1 MAFYKDRYDAIV
13 IGGALAGMSC
23 ALSLAKAG
31 KSVLILERHNLPG
44 GIATSFVR
52 SGKEMEATLHE
63 MMSLGPKD
71 DPLYIRD
78 YLEKMNVAIDWL
90 RVPEAYELT
99 SPKDGID
106 IVLHAGYK
114 DQGKLHYD
122 DKQDLEFIAAN
133 EIEKAYP
140 GNRDE
145 VNHLLNLCRKVYL
158 STLYLNDHTLSKLQM
173 LKDHEELVKTAG
185 YSTKEVMDTFALKK
199 EVKDIL
205 SAYWVYVGQPISS
218 LPFTIY
224 SFLMADYFL
233 GGSYVARGF
242 SHGMS
247 VAMAKACEKAGV
259 QFEYCQEVEKILVEK
274 GHVKGVRTKRGD
286 TIYSDYVASAPYP
299 NKVFST
305 MIEPKSEVPER
316 AYQSLNA
323 RKMSVTCFSV
333 VMLLDQKPED
343 LNIHS
348 YSVFSSE
355 IPFDTD
361 KFWEEGKHLG
371 GWSYLST
378 ICLNLANPQCTPEGM
393 TSLSI
398 TVLPLPEAF
407 FSVKADDY
415 YSMKRRLAKEMIDKV
430 SARLGINL
438 LDHIVEIEMESP
450 MTMSRYTGD
459 YNGGAYGYQHSMDD
473 SVVARL
479 AQIKDDIYIQGLAWC
494 ASHALTGNGM
504 ACNINN
510 GRIAARTLL
519 TMMEEDEKKGE
530 RR

>member
-1 MAFYKDRYDAIV
+1 MAFYKDHYDAVV

-23 ALSLAKAG
+23 ALSLAKEG

-52 SGKEMEATLHE
+52 SHKEMEATLHE
-63 MMSLGPKD
+63 MMSLGPKE
-71 DPLYIRD
+71 DPLYIRE

-90 RVPEAYELT
+90 RVPEAYELS
-99 SPKDGID
+99 SPRDNID
-106 IVLHAGYK
+106 IILHAGYK

-122 DKQDLEFIAAN
+122 AKEDLEFIAAD
-133 EIEKAYP
+133 EIDKAYP
-140 GNRDE
+140 GSKDE
-145 VNHLLNLCRKVYL
+145 VNRLLNLCRKVYL

-185 YSTKEVMDTFALKK
+185 YSAKEVMDTFHLRK

-205 SAYWVYVGQPISS
+205 SAYYVYVGQPIST

-224 SFLMADYFL
+224 SFLMADYFI

-247 VAMAKACEKAGV
+247 VALAKACEKAGV
-259 QFEYCQEVEKILVEK
+259 QYEYCQEVEKIFVEH
-274 GHVKGVRTKRGD
+274 GHVTGVKTKRGD
-286 TIYSDYVASAPYP
+286 VIKTGYVASAPYP
-299 NKVFST
+299 NTVFSK
-305 MIEPKSEVPER
+305 MIEPKSEVPAR

-333 VMLLDQKPED
+333 VMLLDAKPED

-371 GWSYLST
+371 GWSNLST
-378 ICLNLANPQCTPEGM
+378 ICLNLANPNCTPEGM

-407 FSVKADDY
+407 FDVKADDY
-415 YSMKRRLAKEMIDKV
+415 YSMKRRIAKEMIDKV
-430 SARLGINL
+430 SSHLGVNL
-438 LDHIVEIEMESP
+438 LDHIVEIEIETP

-459 YNGGAYGYQHSMDD
+459 YNGGVYGYQHCMDD

-479 AQIKDDIYIQGLAWC
+479 AQVKDDIYIQGLAWC
-494 ASHALTGNGM
+494 ASHALTGDGM

-519 TMMEEDEKKGE
+519 AMMDEDSKKGE